1 MSAKK
6 VVGAVFG
13 MIFRM
18 AVVICVLYFIYELAI
33 GAYNFGYRVFA
44 DIPAA
49 LSPGTDIQVTITESM
64 SSKEIAENFEEA
76 GLVEDWKLFW
86 TQIQFSEHKDEIC
99 PGAYTLNNSMKAEE
113 MLDIISVN
121 PDEEKE
127 EQADDN

>member
-6 VVGAVFG
+6 VAGAIFNTVFRL
-13 MIFRM
+13 IIT
-18 AVVICVLYFIYELAI
+18 VCVLYAIYRLAI

-49 LSPGTDIQVTITESM
+49 LSPGTDIEVTITEAM
-64 SSKEIAENFEEA
+64 DSKEIAKSFEEA

-86 TQIQFSEHKDEIC
+86 TQIQFSEYKDDIL

-113 MLDIISVN
+113 MLEIISAN
-121 PDEEKE
+121 PDEEE
-127 EQADDN
+127 EE

>member
-6 VVGAVFG
+6 VVGAVFSTV
-13 MIFRM
+13 FRLIIT
-18 AVVICVLYFIYELAI
+18 VCVLYAIYELAI

-49 LSPGTDIQVTITESM
+49 LAPGTDKEVVITETM
-64 SSKEIAENFEEA
+64 DSKEIARSFEEA

-86 TQIQFSEHKDEIC
+86 TQIQFSEYKDEIR
-99 PGAYTLNNSMKAEE
+99 PGYYTLNNSMKAEE
-113 MLDIISVN
+113 MLEIISAN

-127 EQADDN
+127 E

>member
-6 VVGAVFG
+6 VVGAIFNTVF
-13 MIFRM
+13 RL
-18 AVVICVLYFIYELAI
+18 VITVCALYVIYRLAI

-44 DIPAA
+44 DIPAS
-49 LSPGTDIQVTITESM
+49 LSPGTDIQITITEAM
-64 SSKEIAENFEEA
+64 DSKEIAKNFEEA

-86 TQIQFSEHKDEIC
+86 TQIQFSEYKDEIR

-113 MLDIISVN
+113 MLEIISTN

-127 EQADDN
+127 E